1 MKHFV
6 ITLVAV
12 IFTFGMF
19 VPEAEARR
27 FGGGGSFGMQRQMS
41 PPQSPRPAAQ
51 APVRPGA
58 QAAPNRSSWMGPIAG
73 LAAGLGLA
81 ALFSHLGLGEGF
93 ASFVLIALMVFAAV
107 MLFRFLARRALDG
120 QQAQGTQQRM
130 QYAGN
135 APGAFGG
142 AAPAS
147 MAEMGG
153 GASPVQNDLRS
164 QLDEAAFLRQA
175 KLNFI
180 RLQAANDRGDLP
192 DIREFTTPEVFAEIR
207 MQMADAPTGPV
218 QHTDVIDLEAEVL
231 EVVDEGGRYI
241 VSVRFT
247 GLLREEADAPPAHFD
262 EIWHLVKDH
271 EDRSGWLVAGIQQ
284 AS

>member
-12 IFTFGMF
+12 LFTFGMF
-19 VPEAEARR
+19 VPESEARR

-41 PPQSPRPAAQ
+41 PPQSPRPTAQ

-58 QAAPNRSSWMGPIAG
+58 QAAPNRSWMGPIAG

-93 ASFVLIALMVFAAV
+93 ASFVLIALMVFAGV
-107 MLFRFLARRALDG
+107 MLFRFLARRVLDS
-120 QQAQGTQQRM
+120 QQTQGAQRM

-153 GASPVQNDLRS
+153 STSASQDDLRS

-180 RLQAANDRGDLP
+180 RLQAANDRGDLT

-218 QHTDVIDLEAEVL
+218 HHTDVIDLDAEVL
-231 EVVDEGGRYI
+231 EVTEESGRYV

-247 GLLREEADAPPAHFD
+247 GLLREEEDAPPARFD
-262 EIWHLVKDH
+262 EIWHLVKDQNGT
-271 EDRSGWLVAGIQQ
+271 SGWRVAGIQQ

>member
-12 IFTFGMF
+12 LFTFGMF
-19 VPEAEARR
+19 VPDAEARR

-51 APVRPGA
+51 APVRPGT

-93 ASFVLIALMVFAAV
+93 ASFVLIALMVFAGV
-107 MLFRFLARRALDG
+107 MLFRFLARRALAG
-120 QQAQGTQQRM
+120 QQAQSAQRM
-130 QYAGN
+130 QYAEN

-153 GASPVQNDLRS
+153 AASPVQQDDLRS

-180 RLQAANDRGDLP
+180 RLQAANDRGDLA

-218 QHTDVIDLEAEVL
+218 QHTDVIDLDAEVL
-231 EVVDEGGRYI
+231 EVTEESGRYV
-241 VSVRFT
+241 VSVCFT
-247 GLLREEADAPPAHFD
+247 GLLREEADSPPAHFD
-262 EIWHLVKDH
+262 EIWHLVK
-271 EDRSGWLVAGIQQ
+271 EREGTSGWRVAGIQQ
-284 AS
+284 AG